1 MILKMK
7 NKFKQG
13 DAYIQIQVVNSLKD
27 NPHTKTVV
35 IIDNSGIFTDPTDT
49 IPLKNKPYQANF
61 IDFAIEK
68 GFTKAWEIYDND
80 DIFVSFIEHI
90 FSLQDIVVIK
100 MDVLGFEA
108 IAEKLVN
115 LIVKHYQCLPP
126 DLYNATH
133 IVISEFAAE

>member
-13 DAYIQIQVVNSLKD
+13 DTYIQMQIVNSLKD

-35 IIDNSGIFTDPTDT
+35 VIDSNGIFTDPTDT
-49 IPLKNKPYQANF
+49 ILLKNKPYRVNF
-61 IDFAIEK
+61 IDFVIEK

-80 DIFVSFIEHI
+80 DIFVDFIKHI
-90 FSLQDIVVIK
+90 FSLQGIVVVK
-100 MDVLGFEA
+100 MDISNFEA

-115 LIVKHYQCLPP
+115 LIVEYYQCLPP
-126 DLYNATH
+126 DSYDATH
-133 IVISEFAAE
+133 LVISEFAK

>member
-49 IPLKNKPYQANF
+49 IPLKNKPYRANF

-68 GFTKAWEIYDND
+68 GFTNAWEIYDND
-80 DIFVSFIEHI
+80 DIFVDFIKHI
-90 FSLQDIVVIK
+90 FSLQDIVVVK
-100 MDVLGFEA
+100 MDILGFEA

-115 LIVKHYQCLPP
+115 LIVEHYQCLPP
-126 DLYNATH
+126 DPYNAAH
-133 IVISEFAAE
+133 LVISEFAE